1 MTLVSIVAT
10 PSFALAES
18 VGQKEASHLAWT
30 FFNAAHSEV
39 TAKPKL
45 VYNGRQLTTDRLF
58 SPFYVYNLPGKGFV
72 IIAADNKAF
81 PILGYNLDDNFN
93 PNHIEPAMLSD
104 LKGLARD
111 IELIRYDSRVPHEAI
126 SSWNDYRGY
135 VASLLTSGKS
145 SAMRKNA
152 SEFDLRQEG
161 NIDTASKTK
170 AENKDEDE
178 PFSFHD
184 NFVARN
190 TLEAKQRELLLQ
202 EKLSPSIPIITAIGG
217 GHYQIRLPENVSM
230 TRIFNMQGATVDV
243 RTFRNTDT
251 AIINLDKFP
260 EGFYLALVIGDSGK
274 PYGFKLHK

>member
-1 MTLVSIVAT
+1 MS
-10 PSFALAES
+10 
-18 VGQKEASHLAWT
+18 WT

-135 VASLLTSGKS
+135 VASLLTS
-145 SAMRKNA
+145 A
-152 SEFDLRQEG
+152 SHR
-161 NIDTASKTK
+161 
-170 AENKDEDE
+170 
-178 PFSFHD
+178 
-184 NFVARN
+184 R
-190 TLEAKQRELLLQ
+190 
-202 EKLSPSIPIITAIGG
+202 
-217 GHYQIRLPENVSM
+217 
-230 TRIFNMQGATVDV
+230 
-243 RTFRNTDT
+243 
-251 AIINLDKFP
+251 
-260 EGFYLALVIGDSGK
+260 
-274 PYGFKLHK
+274 